1 MEANSLKFQL
11 QREYRGLPAKQ
22 RKLQRSHSETWAR
35 EQASLNREK
44 ADKVCLLLLFTD
56 SRLACSR
63 REISSVDG
71 CCCCRLVSAP
81 PLMQYVC
88 APALFCVSFE
98 ASKKRLHTARQRVM
112 IGGKEVVLPV
122 GSYTA
127 SYVEKKV
134 AEESQVGEPEQSPS
148 GSQEKGWKKAFKKV
162 KLVEMATDGGL
173 SQNARTRAR
182 PVSAACTFHAALH
195 AFDAARTLLSMTTYI
210 FGRLMLLSCLPLC
223 GGTGTPL

>member
-1 MEANSLKFQL
+1 MSPSVF
-11 QREYRGLPAKQ
+11 YRLSVGMF
-22 RKLQRSHSETWAR
+22 
-35 EQASLNREK
+35 ASRDFE
-44 ADKVCLLLLFTD
+44 CGRLLLLQA
-56 SRLACSR
+56 RLRAAADAIR
-63 REISSVDG
+63 MRT
-71 CCCCRLVSAP
+71 RP
-81 PLMQYVC
+81 
-88 APALFCVSFE
+88 FCVSFE

-182 PVSAACTFHAALH
+182 PVSAACTFDAALH

>member
-1 MEANSLKFQL
+1 MSPSVF
-11 QREYRGLPAKQ
+11 YRLSIGMF
-22 RKLQRSHSETWAR
+22 
-35 EQASLNREK
+35 ASRDFE
-44 ADKVCLLLLFTD
+44 CGWLLLLQAR
-56 SRLACSR
+56 SRQAADA
-63 REISSVDG
+63 I
-71 CCCCRLVSAP
+71 P
-81 PLMQYVC
+81 
-88 APALFCVSFE
+88 
-98 ASKKRLHTARQRVM
+98 RQRVM

-148 GSQEKGWKKAFKKV
+148 ESQGKGWKKAFKKV

-182 PVSAACTFHAALH
+182 PVSAARTFDATLH
-195 AFDAARTLLSMTTYI
+195 AHARTLLSMTTYI